1 MNTAKFNLVKII
13 KEKYYFYYKNEQCT
27 SKKQFKELVEQHG
40 MDIISQ
46 DSIKFEAAG
55 LWDGTD
61 CISMFRKPF

>member
-1 MNTAKFNLVKII
+1 MSP
-13 KEKYYFYYKNEQCT
+13 E
-27 SKKQFKELVEQHG
+27 QFKELVEQHG